1 MRRSKM
7 LEIELVKQKIQ
18 VLEDFFKEMVTKRKQ
33 ETLIFKRNK
42 KTVEEE
48 DQGKE
53 IILLLKKYKA

>member
-42 KTVEEE
+42 KAVEEE